1 MTSTRPQPDSADSAQ
16 TFLDWTRINSKA
28 LTIGAAVVVIAGGAY
43 WFTLQAHQKKSLN
56 AEKALMQAQ
65 QSLNAGNAALAT
77 SDLQKVATNYSST
90 NSGTEAAMLL
100 AELDYDN
107 GKYQDGINVLNK
119 AKGDVA
125 DFNQPAIL
133 GLIGDGYM
141 QLGKAADAAKQ
152 YDLAAD
158 AASMPN
164 EKAGVRAKAARAYET
179 AGDAAKARA
188 IWSSLADDPDAQ
200 TVAAEARVRLGELTA
215 QVAKR

>member
-1 MTSTRPQPDSADSAQ
+1 MTSTRPQSDSADRAQ
-16 TFLDWTRINSKA
+16 TFLDWTRINSTA
-28 LTIGAAVVVIAGGAY
+28 LTIGAAVIIVAAGGY
-43 WFTLQAHQKKSLN
+43 WFTLQARQKKSLN

-107 GKYQDGINVLNK
+107 GKYQDGINVLRK
-119 AKGDVA
+119 ANGDAA
-125 DFNQPAIL
+125 DYNRPAVL

-152 YDLAAD
+152 YDQSAD
-158 AASMPN
+158 AAQMPN
-164 EKAGVRAKAARAYET
+164 EKAGARAKAARAYET
-179 AGDAAKARA
+179 AGDTARARA
-188 IWSSLADDPDAQ
+188 IWTSLADDPQAQ
-200 TVAAEARVRLGELTA
+200 SVASEARVRLGELTA
-215 QVAKR
+215 QVAKK

>member
-1 MTSTRPQPDSADSAQ
+1 MTSTRPQADSADRAQ
-16 TFLDWTRINSKA
+16 TFLDWTKINSKA
-28 LTIGAAVVVIAGGAY
+28 LTVGAAVVVVAAGVY
-43 WFTLQAHQKKSLN
+43 WFTLQAHEKRSLN

-100 AELDYDN
+100 AELDYDS

-119 AKGDVA
+119 AKGDAA

-152 YDLAAD
+152 YDQAAD
-158 AASMPN
+158 AASMVN
-164 EKAGVRAKAARAYET
+164 EKAAARAKAARAYQA
-179 AGDAAKARA
+179 AGDTAKARQ
-188 IWSSLADDPDAQ
+188 IWSSLADDPAAQ
-200 TVAAEARVRLGELTA
+200 AVSSEARVRLGELTT
-215 QVAKR
+215 QVAKK